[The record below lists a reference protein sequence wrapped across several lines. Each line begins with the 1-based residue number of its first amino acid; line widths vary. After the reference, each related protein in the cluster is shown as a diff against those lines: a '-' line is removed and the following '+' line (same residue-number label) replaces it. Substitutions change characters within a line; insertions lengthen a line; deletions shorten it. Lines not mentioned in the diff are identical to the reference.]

1 MVCKICK
8 KEFDKINSRYNN
20 YCGDSCYWKMYYAKN
35 KKTIL
40 SRRKEWHKKHYIPH
54 PLNKRKKTI
63 EEIKEYMKKYYIE
76 HKEYYKQKNK
86 EYYLKHKN
94 DAKYKEKHKEASR
107 KYIKRIRAE
116 KRKTNVL

>member
-40 SRRKEWHKKHYIPH
+40 NRRKEWHKKHYIPH
-54 PLNKRKKTI
+54 PLNKKKKTI

-76 HKEYYKQKNK
+76 HKEYYRKKIKN
-86 EYYLKHKN
+86 
-94 DAKYKEKHKEASR
+94 
-107 KYIKRIRAE
+107 II
-116 KRKTNVL
+116 